1 LLNETTTA
9 FDGVQD
15 MLFEVLITN
24 I

>member
-15 MLFEVLITN
+15 MLFEVPITN